1 MAMEAGT
8 GMMRQPDKGG
18 GSHKKFKETKN
29 RDFPGGLVVKTLF
42 SNANGASLIPVWGLK
57 LPCH

>member
-1 MAMEAGT
+1 MEAGT
-8 GMMRQPDKGG
+8 GMMWQPDKGG

-29 RDFPGGLVVKTLF
+29 RDFLGGLVVKTSF

-57 LPCH
+57 LPRH